1 MKRSAD
7 GSNYAMLSG
16 HVQGTTML
24 RTTLMSTLLTIGLP
38 PAALA
43 QSISSE
49 FDGEYTARTYLASYW
64 RNADDCLEGAEF
76 PVTLSEGRFGS
87 AADGIASGFVTSA
100 GYFQAEFAISKTEIQ
115 YFEGNLEGDKL
126 IGSALAKTCA
136 WEV

>member
-1 MKRSAD
+1 
-7 GSNYAMLSG
+7 ML
-16 HVQGTTML
+16 QK
-24 RTTLMSTLLTIGLP
+24 TLIFTLLTIGLT
-38 PAALA
+38 PAAITEP
-43 QSISSE
+43 ISSA

-87 AADGIASGFVTSA
+87 TADGIASGFVTSD
-100 GYFQAEFAISKTEIQ
+100 GYFQGEFAISKTEIQ

-136 WEV
+136 WEVELTPLE